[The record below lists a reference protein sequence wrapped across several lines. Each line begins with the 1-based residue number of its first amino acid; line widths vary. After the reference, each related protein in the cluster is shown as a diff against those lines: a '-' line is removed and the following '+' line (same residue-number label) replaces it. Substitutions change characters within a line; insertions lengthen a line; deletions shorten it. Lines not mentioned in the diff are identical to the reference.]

1 MPALQMLSQL
11 AGLCCRHSSTEDDPP
26 AALTAALVLLRCW
39 VAGNAFAVYPASPV
53 KSAAIV
59 TMVVDQLTAYG
70 LFVHPLCIMWEK
82 LWRIHEKPNY
92 LRLPARLP
100 IGGRSCHR

>member
-1 MPALQMLSQL
+1 MVTDNCFYLF
-11 AGLCCRHSSTEDDPP
+11 
-26 AALTAALVLLRCW
+26 

-53 KSAAIV
+53 KSVAIV

-82 LWRIHEKPNY
+82 LWKIHYKPDWF
-92 LRLPARLP
+92 RLPARIP
-100 IGGRSCHR
+100 IGMCAALCVLS

>member
-1 MPALQMLSQL
+1 
-11 AGLCCRHSSTEDDPP
+11 
-26 AALTAALVLLRCW
+26 
-39 VAGNAFAVYPASPV
+39 VYPASPV

-82 LWRIHEKPNY
+82 LWKIHYKPDWF
-92 LRLPARLP
+92 RLPARLP
-100 IGGRSCHR
+100 IGECCSTVHGSVYYVVQPVPVACCTTCATQPNPASFMTALVCWYHGTPLLAC

>member
-1 MPALQMLSQL
+1 M
-11 AGLCCRHSSTEDDPP
+11 
-26 AALTAALVLLRCW
+26 
-39 VAGNAFAVYPASPV
+39 YPASPI

-82 LWRIHEKPNY
+82 LWKIHQNPKWEFW
-92 LRLPARLP
+92 RLPARLP
-100 IGGRSCHR
+100 IGALAHGLQP